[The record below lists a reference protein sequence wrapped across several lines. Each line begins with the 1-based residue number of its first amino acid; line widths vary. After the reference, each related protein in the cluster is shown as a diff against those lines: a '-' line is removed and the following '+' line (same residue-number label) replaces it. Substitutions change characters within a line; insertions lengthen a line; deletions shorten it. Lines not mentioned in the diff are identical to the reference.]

1 MTSPFRNRLAS
12 ALAISML
19 GLAGATSAAAADMTP
34 AVPGSTNGAT
44 SAPDATPPT
53 TTAPSA
59 TPPAAAPSGD
69 SSAATA
75 GNASQ
80 AKTLF
85 DQLDANHDG
94 MLSLEEFSRA
104 TFQQPK

>member
-1 MTSPFRNRLAS
+1 MTSSFRNRLAS
-12 ALAISML
+12 VLVVSML
-19 GLAGATSAAAADMTP
+19 GFAGATRAAAADMTP

-44 SAPDATPPT
+44 SAPGATPPT
-53 TTAPSA
+53 TTEPSA
-59 TPPAAAPSGD
+59 APPAAAPSGG
-69 SSAATA
+69 SSAATT

-80 AKTLF
+80 ARALF
-85 DQLDANHDG
+85 DQLDTNHDG

>member
-1 MTSPFRNRLAS
+1 
-12 ALAISML
+12 ML

-44 SAPDATPPT
+44 SAPDAAPPT
-53 TTAPSA
+53 TTEPTTTEPSA
-59 TPPAAAPSGD
+59 APPAAAPSGG
-69 SSAATA
+69 STPATA
-75 GNASQ
+75 ANASQ
-80 AKTLF
+80 AKALF

>member
-1 MTSPFRNRLAS
+1 MTSSFRNRLAS
-12 ALAISML
+12 VLAVSML
-19 GLAGATSAAAADMTP
+19 GFAGATRAAAADMTP

-44 SAPDATPPT
+44 SAPGATPPT
-53 TTAPSA
+53 TTEPS
-59 TPPAAAPSGD
+59 AAPSGG
-69 SSAATA
+69 SSAATT

-80 AKTLF
+80 ARALF
-85 DQLDANHDG
+85 DQLDTNHDG